1 MTRERLT
8 RRSPLFRPWT
18 PEEDA
23 VLLEM
28 LRQGK
33 QAGGIAVRLKRS
45 ISAIHTRRAMLHK
58 APLLQNGSALPCR
71 PFEGSSETTFDF
83 PCPSPYI
90 RQGQEKG

>member
-8 RRSPLFRPWT
+8 RRSPLFRPWI

-45 ISAIHTRRAMLHK
+45 ISAIHTRRAMLQQG
-58 APLLQNGSALPCR
+58 AASTERER
-71 PFEGSSETTFDF
+71 PTV
-83 PCPSPYI
+83 PSI
-90 RQGQEKG
+90 